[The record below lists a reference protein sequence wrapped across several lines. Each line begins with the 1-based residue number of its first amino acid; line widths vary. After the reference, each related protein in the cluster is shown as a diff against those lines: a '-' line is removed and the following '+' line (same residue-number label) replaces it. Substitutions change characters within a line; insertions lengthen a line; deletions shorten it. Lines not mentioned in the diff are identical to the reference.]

1 MSTILACTDG
11 SPLYAAS
18 VYDHAAWAAQRL
30 AMPVHVLHMLEPV
43 DPPMVADMSGTIGI
57 NTSADLL
64 AELVTFAETQGR
76 VALSRGREILAAA
89 LRRLKDDGIESA
101 AIEQRHGSLVDS
113 VEHFERDA
121 ELLVIGKRGEHA
133 DFAKGHLGSNL
144 ERVIRSCHRPV
155 LVASRGF
162 VPIERFLVAFDG
174 GNSAK
179 KAINYIAEN
188 PLLKGIPAHLIAV
201 SLDRKEL
208 GAEVEAARAKV
219 AGAGFD
225 VTAELLDGEPETV
238 IADAV
243 KRLNINLLVMGAY
256 GHSRIRQFILG
267 STTTTLVRTV
277 TIPVLMF
284 R

>member
-18 VYDHAAWAAQRL
+18 VYDHTAWAAQRVG
-30 AMPVHVLHMLEPV
+30 ASVHVLHMLEPV
-43 DPPMVADMSGTIGI
+43 DTPMHGDVSGALGI
-57 NTSADLL
+57 NTSAELL
-64 AELVTFAETQGR
+64 AELVTLAETQGR
-76 VALSRGREILAAA
+76 VALSHGREILAGAQRHLAA
-89 LRRLKDDGIESA
+89 AGIESA

-121 ELLVIGKRGEHA
+121 ELLVIGKRGENA

-144 ERVIRSCHRPV
+144 ERVIRTCHRPV
-155 LVASRGF
+155 LVASRSF
-162 VPIERFLVAFDG
+162 VPIERFLIAFDG
-174 GNSAK
+174 GPSAK
-179 KAINYIAEN
+179 KAVAYLAAS
-188 PLLKGIPAHLIAV
+188 PLLKGIPGHLLAV
-201 SLDRKEL
+201 NLDRKEL
-208 GAEVEAARAKV
+208 PAELEAARAQL

-225 VTAELLDGEPETV
+225 VQTELLSGEPEST

-256 GHSRIRQFILG
+256 GHSRIRQFIVG